1 MKPVFRIVAD
11 SNDITALINDRLL
24 LLRTSDKP
32 GMESDEFELRIDDR
46 DRAVS
51 LPARGADIEIYL
63 GYEGHRLTR
72 LGLYTVDDIEA
83 SGPPDT
89 LVIRGKAS
97 DMRGSGRTTRSGSWE
112 NVPLQQIV
120 SDVAARNGW
129 KPVCTVTTK
138 VPRVDQL
145 DESDYNFITRVAK
158 KYDCTAK
165 VADGKLLVLPRQD
178 GLSASGKALGVVTIR
193 RHDVARWQFRLSDK
207 TTQKAVQAKH
217 LDKKTGKLQVVELS
231 NDQSPNGLP
240 PVHTDRHIHP
250 NKSAAEQAAKARL
263 AAFNRSTAGVRLE
276 MAGRTDLF
284 AERMINALD
293 FKVGLDGEYL
303 VDSVEQVFTQS
314 GWTTAIEC
322 NGGKSGKAKAKG
334 KKKKEKKPV
343 KVVQL

>member
-1 MKPVFRIVAD
+1 
-11 SNDITALINDRLL
+11 
-24 LLRTSDKP
+24 
-32 GMESDEFELRIDDR
+32 
-46 DRAVS
+46 
-51 LPARGADIEIYL
+51 
-63 GYEGHRLTR
+63 
-72 LGLYTVDDIEA
+72 
-83 SGPPDT
+83 
-89 LVIRGKAS
+89 
-97 DMRGSGRTTRSGSWE
+97 
-112 NVPLQQIV
+112 
-120 SDVAARNGW
+120 
-129 KPVCTVTTK
+129 
-138 VPRVDQL
+138 
-145 DESDYNFITRVAK
+145 
-158 KYDCTAK
+158 
-165 VADGKLLVLPRQD
+165 
-178 GLSASGKALGVVTIR
+178 
-193 RHDVARWQFRLSDK
+193 DK
-207 TTQKAVQAKH
+207 TTQKSVQAKH